1 MQPKGRED
9 EKLSQKSRKWMQLYV
24 KTYKK
29 ERRRNSARERIN
41 EQKV

>member
-24 KTYKK
+24 KTYKTK
-29 ERRRNSARERIN
+29 GTET
-41 EQKV
+41 K